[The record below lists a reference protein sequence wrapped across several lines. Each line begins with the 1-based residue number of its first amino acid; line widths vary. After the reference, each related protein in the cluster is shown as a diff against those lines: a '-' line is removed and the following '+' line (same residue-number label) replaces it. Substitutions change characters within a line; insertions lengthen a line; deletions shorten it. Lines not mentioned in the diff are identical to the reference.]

1 MGFVTT
7 IKEFFAQPR
16 FRQIFLLGGG
26 GAYFVALFVL
36 IRTILMI
43 GKVALTH
50 TQAGIT
56 SAALLLH
63 FWSVL

>member
-26 GAYFVALFVL
+26 GIF
-36 IRTILMI
+36 R
-43 GKVALTH
+43 
-50 TQAGIT
+50 
-56 SAALLLH
+56 SAFRA
-63 FWSVL
+63 FSC

>member
-26 GAYFVALFVL
+26 IF
-36 IRTILMI
+36 R
-43 GKVALTH
+43 
-50 TQAGIT
+50 
-56 SAALLLH
+56 SAFRA
-63 FWSVL
+63 FSC